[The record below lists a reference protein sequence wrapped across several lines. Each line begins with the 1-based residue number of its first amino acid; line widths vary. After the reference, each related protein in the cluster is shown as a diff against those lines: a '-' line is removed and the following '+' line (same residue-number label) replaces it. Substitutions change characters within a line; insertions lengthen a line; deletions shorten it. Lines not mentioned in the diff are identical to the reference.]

1 MTYIAISVFLIYN
14 LLKMK
19 GAIIMI
25 MLVLGIIILIC
36 GIIGLI
42 KPELMIGKNKLNG
55 SEEENNKKLKNTRIV
70 CVVLVI
76 WGILML
82 VGAV

>member
-1 MTYIAISVFLIYN
+1 M
-14 LLKMK
+14 
-19 GAIIMI
+19 II
-25 MLVLGIIILIC
+25 LVLGLIILVC

-42 KPELMIGKNKLNG
+42 KPELMIGKNKLND
-55 SEEENNKKLKNTRIV
+55 SEEENKKKLKNARIV
-70 CVVLVI
+70 CVVFVI

>member
-1 MTYIAISVFLIYN
+1 M
-14 LLKMK
+14 
-19 GAIIMI
+19 
-25 MLVLGIIILIC
+25 IILILGVIILVC

-55 SEEENNKKLKNTRIV
+55 SEEENKKKLRNTRIV
-70 CVVLVI
+70 CVAFVI

>member
-1 MTYIAISVFLIYN
+1 
-14 LLKMK
+14 
-19 GAIIMI
+19 MI
-25 MLVLGIIILIC
+25 MLVLGIIILIY

>member
-19 GAIIMI
+19 GDIMMII
-25 MLVLGIIILIC
+25 LVLGIIILIC

-55 SEEENNKKLKNTRIV
+55 SEEENNKKLKNARIV
-70 CVVLVI
+70 CVVFVI
-76 WGILML
+76 FGILML